1 MEKTAKGTLTKD
13 AVTAV
18 RMHKSFAECVAY
30 ASAGAQQME
39 EDPMRNPPSGTRS
52 THFICCICFE
62 Q

>member
-39 EDPMRNPPSGTRS
+39 EDPMCNP
-52 THFICCICFE
+52 
-62 Q
+62 